1 MHEIGEITCAIQDA
15 ILQKP
20 GKLTAEEYEIMK
32 THAERGG
39 GIIQETFGHMGDA
52 AYEKVAYEV
61 ADVFDAVSAKI
72 TQICEKNR
80 L

>member
-1 MHEIGEITCAIQDA
+1 
-15 ILQKP
+15 
-20 GKLTAEEYEIMK
+20 
-32 THAERGG
+32 
-39 GIIQETFGHMGDA
+39 MGDA

>member
-1 MHEIGEITCAIQDA
+1 MHEIGEIICAIQDA

-32 THAERGG
+32 THAERGD
-39 GIIQETFGHMGDA
+39 GIIQETYGG
-52 AYEKVAYEV
+52 
-61 ADVFDAVSAKI
+61 
-72 TQICEKNR
+72 CC